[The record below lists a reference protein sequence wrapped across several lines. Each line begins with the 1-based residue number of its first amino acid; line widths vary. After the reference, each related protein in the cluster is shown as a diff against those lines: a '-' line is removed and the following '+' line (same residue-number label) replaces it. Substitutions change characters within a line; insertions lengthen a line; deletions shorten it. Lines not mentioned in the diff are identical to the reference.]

1 MPGKVNPTQCEA
13 LTMVAV
19 QVMGISEQSQTRE
32 ELALEGISAM
42 ERFYHQI
49 GMPVSV
55 SELGILLTEEQ
66 CRQLA
71 YHCSFEGT
79 RSIGGFRTL
88 NQSDMEQIY
97 KSAR

>member
-1 MPGKVNPTQCEA
+1 MDHYLSNPEIPMGLGMA
-13 LTMVAV
+13 LAQNV
-19 QVMGISEQSQTRE
+19 
-32 ELALEGISAM
+32 SAM
-42 ERFYHQI
+42 ERFAAMSEQEQQQI